1 MPRISQR
8 AAAGAAACLA
18 ASPASAWGSAA
29 ADALVQASNQSNTNI
44 FDPDHA
50 PIIYLKIGVR
60 RIALVPV
67 SQGSSTTISS
77 ANIAQKANNS
87 SFTNLIASS
96 IAGAASSSSGDIHIR
111 GSHGQYTYYLDGAP
125 LPESVS
131 GSFSDL
137 IDPKNIEQ
145 LSVYTGGFPS
155 RYGGNL
161 AAVFDVTAK
170 AGHVGSPRGSIQQ
183 EAQGYAT
190 YNSTIQAGG
199 GSGPFSYFLSGVRK
213 FTDRRLDPVTPN
225 PQHDAGSDAVVFL
238 HSDLRTNASN
248 HIILDAAQTDALIQI
263 PNTDREQANGRDDIQ
278 RENGR
283 FENLIWRNSVGG
295 NSLVTTLYDHTSR
308 LRYTPSAAD
317 LIQDSP
323 EDIPVATHE
332 DRTVEYSGIRSDYT
346 VVHGKTHTV
355 QAGINGAAVTG
366 HENFQLTPLTGAASI
381 DSHDIGGNDQGIY
394 LSDDW
399 KPSRAWLIHYG
410 ARYDI
415 HKASA
420 KYEQLSPRLNV
431 TYSASKTDKIH
442 AYYDRLFEPAAIED
456 VRNLS
461 AATDTPVTPIKPER
475 ASFYEVGWVHQ
486 HHGATF
492 SLSSYYKTEQD
503 VIDDEPLGNT
513 QITIPI
519 NVEKG
524 YVRGIEAAIDAPL
537 TQKISAY
544 ANFARSWARAAGAI
558 SGGVADTGDPSSDYF
573 PVDHDQ
579 LDTASVGLSYDHA
592 GTFASLDGE
601 YGSGFPYQDDS
612 GVFRRVSPHFIFN
625 CAIGGTV
632 KNVQAAITVSNILNH
647 GYVIKQAGT
656 FTDQEY
662 GAGRIYGARLTF
674 SF

>member
-1 MPRISQR
+1 V
-8 AAAGAAACLA
+8 
-18 ASPASAWGSAA
+18 A
-29 ADALVQASNQSNTNI
+29 ADAPVQTPNQSNTNI

-60 RIALVPV
+60 RLALVPV

-145 LSVYTGGFPS
+145 LRVYTGGFPS

-170 AGHVGSPRGSIQQ
+170 AGQVGSPRGSVQQ
-183 EAQGYAT
+183 EVQDYST

-213 FTDRRLDPVTPN
+213 STDRRLDPVTPD
-225 PQHDAGSDAVVFL
+225 PLHDAGSDAVVFL
-238 HSDLRTNASN
+238 HSDLKANASN

-263 PNTDREQANGRDDIQ
+263 PNTNNDQAKGRDDIQ

-283 FENLIWRNSVGG
+283 FENLIWRNTRGS
-295 NSLVTTLYDHTSR
+295 NSLVTTVYDHTSR
-308 LRYTPSAAD
+308 LRYSPSAAD
-317 LIQDSP
+317 LIPDAP
-323 EDIPVATHE
+323 GNDPNDPANNPVATRE
-332 DRTVEYSGIRSDYT
+332 DRTVDYTGIRSDYT
-346 VVHGKTHTV
+346 VAHGKTHTI
-355 QAGINGAAVTG
+355 QAGINGATVTG
-366 HENFQLTPLTGAASI
+366 HENFQLTPRIGNVSL
-381 DSHDIGGNDQGIY
+381 DSHDIGGNDQGVY

-399 KPSRAWLIHYG
+399 KPSSQWLIHYG
-410 ARYDI
+410 ARYDV
-415 HKASA
+415 HKVSEQ
-420 KYEQLSPRLNV
+420 YEQLSPRLNV
-431 TYSASKTDKIH
+431 TYSLSKTDKIH

-461 AATDTPVTPIKPER
+461 ADTNTQVTPIKPER
-475 ASFYEVGWVHQ
+475 ANFYEAGWVHQ
-486 HHGATF
+486 QHGATY
-492 SLSSYYKTEQD
+492 SLSAYYKTEKD

-524 YVRGIEAAIDAPL
+524 YVRGLEAAVDLPL
-537 TQKISAY
+537 SKQVSAY

-612 GVFRRVSPHFIFN
+612 GAFRRVSPHFIFN
-625 CAIGGTV
+625 GAIGGTV
-632 KNVQAAITVSNILNH
+632 KNIQAAITVSNILNH

-656 FTDQEY
+656 FSDQEY